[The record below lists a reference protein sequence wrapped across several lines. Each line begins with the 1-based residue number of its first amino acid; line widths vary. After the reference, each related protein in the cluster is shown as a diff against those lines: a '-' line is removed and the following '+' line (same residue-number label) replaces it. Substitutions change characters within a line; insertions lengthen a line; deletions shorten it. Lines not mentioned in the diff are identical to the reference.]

1 MLFRSPSL
9 KVRFHTV
16 WVTLSLSIFL
26 MYSLS
31 ILSAHCSGVFLIEF
45 IAFSRSLIL
54 IYLPWFFIVAA
65 LLLPEP
71 EPELE
76 PVPEL
81 LELEDPD
88 EPEESELLLDEA
100 GESEPLPV
108 DWQNNGAEINN
119 IRKVAT
125 RRLRMDQSIV
135 NLIKQIRAVQGYLR

>member
-1 MLFRSPSL
+1 M
-9 KVRFHTV
+9 
-16 WVTLSLSIFL
+16 
-26 MYSLS
+26 
-31 ILSAHCSGVFLIEF
+31 
-45 IAFSRSLIL
+45 

-119 IRKVAT
+119 TRKVAT